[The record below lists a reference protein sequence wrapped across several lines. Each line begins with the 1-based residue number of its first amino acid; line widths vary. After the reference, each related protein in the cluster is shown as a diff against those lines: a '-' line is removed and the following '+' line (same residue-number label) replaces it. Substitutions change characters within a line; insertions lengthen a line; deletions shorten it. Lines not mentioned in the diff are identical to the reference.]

1 MSGFQDAGAEEPH
14 QTTFSDMRS
23 AIEEQIDEKIFT
35 TFKQKIYD
43 SKEA

>member
-1 MSGFQDAGAEEPH
+1 MSGVQDGQAEEAH

-23 AIEEQIDEKIFT
+23 TIEEQIDEKIFS